1 MAKKLFIGGL
11 SWGTVDASLREAF
24 EVFGE
29 VSEARVV
36 TDRETGRSRG
46 FGFVTMAEDED
57 GDKAI
62 AALDG
67 KPLEGRAVKVS
78 EALDRGGVRHGPRPS
93 DGGGLTAE
101 YLGQRGG
108 DPMAGEFGGFR
119 GYGRGGRAD

>member
-1 MAKKLFIGGL
+1 MSKKLFIGGL

-46 FGFVTMAEDED
+46 FGFVTMVEDED

-67 KPLEGRAVKVS
+67 KPLDGRAVKVS
-78 EALDRGGVRHGPRPS
+78 EALDRGGVRHAPRLTEP
-93 DGGGLTAE
+93 GGLTAE
-101 YLGQRGG
+101 YRGRG
-108 DPMAGEFGGFR
+108 DPNVGEFGGFR
-119 GYGRGGRAD
+119 GYGRGGRAG

>member
-1 MAKKLFIGGL
+1 MSKKLFVGGL
-11 SWGTVDASLREAF
+11 SWGTVDASLRQAF

-46 FGFVTMAEDED
+46 FGFVTMTQDDD

-67 KPLEGRAVKVS
+67 QPLDGRAVKVS
-78 EALDRGGVRHGPRPS
+78 EALDRGGVRHGPRHVDS
-93 DGGGLTAE
+93 GLTAE
-101 YLGQRGG
+101 YVGPRGG
-108 DPMAGEFGGFR
+108 DPNVGEFGGFR
-119 GYGRGGRAD
+119 GYGRAGRAG